1 MSSVEDDD
9 DGFRNTNV
17 SECVRIL
24 RVKARDIMSP
34 RTELVAIEF

>member
-9 DGFRNTNV
+9 DVGFRNTNV

-24 RVKARDIMSP
+24 RCEGER
-34 RTELVAIEF
+34 

>member
-9 DGFRNTNV
+9 DVDSEINV

-24 RVKARDIMSP
+24 RGEGEI
-34 RTELVAIEF
+34 L

>member
-24 RVKARDIMSP
+24 RGEGEI
-34 RTELVAIEF
+34 L